1 CYSFME
7 HPVPDEFIIGNAA
20 KLRIDANG
28 LNSCKQMRTESLN
41 IIVNFQYFKLYS
53 STSRLKVFNI
63 KNL

>member
-1 CYSFME
+1 M
-7 HPVPDEFIIGNAA
+7 
-20 KLRIDANG
+20 
-28 LNSCKQMRTESLN
+28 NSRKQMRTESLN